1 MAEAVHEIFSAVR
14 VVRILFLHLCRLEQ
28 AELEQFLIGV
38 RLRFLL
44 PILVEFTDRG
54 PGNAC
59 A

>member
-1 MAEAVHEIFSAVR
+1 MAEAVHEIFSAGR
-14 VVRILFLHLCRLEQ
+14 VIRILFLHLCRLEQ

-44 PILVEFTDRG
+44 PILVHFTNRG
-54 PGNAC
+54 TGDAR